1 MLCVK
6 PQDDPN
12 IVQAVLK
19 QFQLSV
25 PEQAGRLLTAEE
37 QAKTLGFVY
46 VEQKTDKL
54 FLHVFE
60 VTDCADYGHPAG
72 EDLEIAE
79 YLVRAAGNYAYN
91 RLLPVLE
98 CARIPAL
105 PLLRQFGFKQFDQN
119 YRLALEVLFK
129 KCENC
134 GGT

>member
-6 PQDDPN
+6 PLDDPGV
-12 IVQAVLK
+12 VQAVLK

-25 PEQAGRLLTAEE
+25 PARTGRLLAAEE
-37 QAKTLGFVY
+37 QGKTLGFVY
-46 VEQKTDKL
+46 VEQKTDRL

-60 VTDCADYGHPAG
+60 LTDCADYGRPTG

-79 YLVRAAGNYAYN
+79 YLIRAAGNYAYN

-105 PLLRQFGFKQFDQN
+105 PLLQRFGFKQFDQN

>member
-6 PQDDPN
+6 PLDDQN
-12 IVQAVLK
+12 VIQAVL
-19 QFQLSV
+19 
-25 PEQAGRLLTAEE
+25 EQYRITAQNGSLLTAVE
-37 QAKTLGFVY
+37 QEKTLGFVY
-46 VEQKTDKL
+46 VEQKADRL
-54 FLHVFE
+54 FLHAFE
-60 VTDCADYGHPAG
+60 VTGCLDYSAPAG

-105 PLLRQFGFKQFDQN
+105 PMLRRFGFKQFDQN
-119 YRLALEVLFK
+119 YRLALAVLFK

>member
-6 PQDDPN
+6 PLDDQN
-12 IVQAVLK
+12 VIQAVL
-19 QFQLSV
+19 
-25 PEQAGRLLTAEE
+25 EQYQITAQNGRLLTAVE
-37 QAKTLGFVY
+37 QGKTLGFVY
-46 VEQKTDKL
+46 VEQKADRL
-54 FLHVFE
+54 FLHAFE
-60 VTDCADYGHPAG
+60 VTGCLDYGAPAG

-105 PLLRQFGFKQFDQN
+105 PLLKRFGFKQFDQN
-119 YRLALEVLFK
+119 YRLALAVLFK